1 MKKSGEI
8 MSDHTVDARSLRCP
22 QPLMMARK
30 ALEGMSEGE
39 RLRVLIDND
48 ISRDN
53 LTRYLRDN
61 GMVPTLSH
69 EAGVYT
75 IEVEK
80 SSGGAPLGEAA
91 DYCVPGRPQA
101 GPVIVISRGGMG
113 SGSEELG
120 RILLQACVNTLKDI
134 SPLPSALVC
143 YNAGVSVAAEGAPTV
158 PALLELEQLGV
169 AILVCGTCVDY
180 YELKGKLGV
189 GTISNMYEILQR
201 VSTAER
207 VITL

>member
-1 MKKSGEI
+1 MDQGGT
-8 MSDHTVDARSLRCP
+8 MSEQTVDARTLRCP
-22 QPLMMARK
+22 QPLMLTKK

-53 LTRYLRDN
+53 LMRYLRDN
-61 GMVPTLSH
+61 GMMPTLSGDG
-69 EAGVYT
+69 GVYT

-80 SSGGAPLGEAA
+80 AGGSAPLGEAA

-134 SPLPSALVC
+134 TPLPSVILC
-143 YNAGVSVAAEGAPTV
+143 YNSGVFVAKEGAPTV
-158 PALLELEQLGV
+158 PALLDLVRRGV
-169 AILVCGTCVDY
+169 TILVCGTCVDY

-201 VSTAER
+201 VSNAER